1 MAKTG
6 ASAAPV
12 SRTSRGDATRH
23 RLIDAAVET
32 LKEHGYAGAS
42 ARVIAERA
50 GVNQGLIFY
59 HFDSVAGL
67 LLAALDAVSAVRRAR
82 YGAAVDEVD
91 SPADL
96 VAVASAVFREDLDAG
111 HVAVLVA
118 MIAGAATTPGLGD
131 EVAQRIA
138 PWTEF
143 ARDAVAGVLADSP
156 LGSVVPAESVGFAV
170 VALYLGMEMLTQLG
184 GDRAPANAL
193 FDQAL
198 RLATVLGAIGGAD
211 GSTRQTDPSR

>member
-23 RLIDAAVET
+23 RLVDAAVET

-67 LLAALDAVSAVRRAR
+67 LLAALDTVSAMRRAR
-82 YGAAVDEVD
+82 YGAAV
-91 SPADL
+91 
-96 VAVASAVFREDLDAG
+96 AG
-111 HVAVLVA
+111 
-118 MIAGAATTPGLGD
+118 IPSSD
-131 EVAQRIA
+131 
-138 PWTEF
+138 F
-143 ARDAVAGVLADSP
+143 
-156 LGSVVPAESVGFAV
+156 
-170 VALYLGMEMLTQLG
+170 
-184 GDRAPANAL
+184 
-193 FDQAL
+193 
-198 RLATVLGAIGGAD
+198 GGA
-211 GSTRQTDPSR
+211 RY